1 MADAL
6 SLDAKYLQE
15 EGTIFLSG
23 IQALVRVPLDQHRAD
38 QRRGL
43 DTATII
49 SGYPGS
55 PLGGFD
61 LNVKRNAA
69 LLAEHN
75 VRFIPGLNE
84 ELGGTIVFGGQL
96 ASSYPGPR
104 HDGVLGM
111 WYGKAPGVDRTGDL
125 FRHANFAGVGPH
137 GGVLAIAGDDPM
149 AKSST
154 FPTASEAC
162 FADLMLP
169 VLFPGDVQEILD
181 LGRLGF
187 ELSRSHG
194 CLVAFKMPTNVSDEV
209 GTAEVSPDRIR
220 VVDPGLTV
228 DGRPWRATH
237 GMIKFPPW
245 GLEMERELFSGRM
258 QAARAF
264 AAANDLNRITVPT
277 PGAWLGIAAAGKTY
291 YDVREALRALGLDD
305 AALGRYG
312 IRLLQ
317 VRMLFPL

>member
-1 MADAL
+1 MANRGDGF
-6 SLDAKYLQE
+6 SLDAKYRQE

-23 IQALVRVPLDQHRAD
+23 IQALVRVPIDQHLAD
-38 QRRGL
+38 RRRGL

-61 LNVKRNAA
+61 LNVQRNAA

-96 ASSYPGPR
+96 AGAFPKPR

-111 WYGKAPGVDRTGDL
+111 WYGKAPGVDRAGDL

-154 FPTASEAC
+154 FP
-162 FADLMLP
+162 
-169 VLFPGDVQEILD
+169 
-181 LGRLGF
+181 
-187 ELSRSHG
+187 
-194 CLVAFKMPTNVSDEV
+194 
-209 GTAEVSPDRIR
+209 
-220 VVDPGLTV
+220 
-228 DGRPWRATH
+228 
-237 GMIKFPPW
+237 
-245 GLEMERELFSGRM
+245 
-258 QAARAF
+258 
-264 AAANDLNRITVPT
+264 
-277 PGAWLGIAAAGKTY
+277 
-291 YDVREALRALGLDD
+291 
-305 AALGRYG
+305 
-312 IRLLQ
+312 
-317 VRMLFPL
+317 